1 MTATECMQEGVED
14 LKQGERGDGVGHA
27 CLIDLMVSTL
37 PFL

>member
-1 MTATECMQEGVED
+1 MTAAECVQERVED
-14 LKQGERGDGVGHA
+14 PKQGERGDGVGHA